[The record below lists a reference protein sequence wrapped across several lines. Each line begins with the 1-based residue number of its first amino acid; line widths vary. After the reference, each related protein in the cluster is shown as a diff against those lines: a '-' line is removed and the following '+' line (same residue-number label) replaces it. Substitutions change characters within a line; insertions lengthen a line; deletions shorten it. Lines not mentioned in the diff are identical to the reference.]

1 MSASPLSSSLT
12 YPKGFLDFLTLT
24 PTRGHRV
31 GDHALRPEALARLN
45 DALRALSPESPALTL
60 DQMATAAR

>member
-45 DALRALSPESPALTL
+45 DALRALSPA
-60 DQMATAAR
+60 